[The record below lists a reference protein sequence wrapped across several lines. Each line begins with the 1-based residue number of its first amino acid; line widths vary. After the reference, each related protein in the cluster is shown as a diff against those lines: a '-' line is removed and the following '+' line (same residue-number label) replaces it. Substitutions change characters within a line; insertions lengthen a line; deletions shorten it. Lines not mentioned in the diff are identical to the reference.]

1 MATNHIGNVLTMF
14 QPAKQIVADTIE
26 PETVQNKKQEGI
38 AARTNCTHAK
48 ILLTALV
55 FLVWPFLSSE
65 AQAASES
72 KSSTPT
78 SSSQSQVCK
87 DVQISDAAKA
97 SNTAETTAIE
107 APICGYFSAL
117 NDSDIEAVLKL
128 YTDDPV
134 MLPFL
139 LPTVVGP
146 EAVRH
151 NYESTFQQIRFQ
163 MHTTIQEV
171 VQMSPEWA
179 FVRTDSAGL
188 FTPIKTG
195 KGAPSTFHELFLL
208 RKGTDG
214 KWRIARYNFSPTS
227 ALPVF

>member
-1 MATNHIGNVLTMF
+1 MATNHVGNVLAQF
-14 QPAKQIVADTIE
+14 EFARQIVADTIE
-26 PETVQNKKQEGI
+26 PGTVPNKKQDVI
-38 AARTNCTHAK
+38 AARTNRTHAR
-48 ILLTALV
+48 ILLMALA
-55 FLVWPFLSSE
+55 FFVWPFLSSK
-65 AQAASES
+65 AQSASATN
-72 KSSTPT
+72 SSTPA
-78 SSSQSQVCK
+78 SSAQTQVCK

-97 SNTAETTAIE
+97 SNTVETTTIE
-107 APICGYFSAL
+107 APICGYFEAL
-117 NDSDIEAVLKL
+117 NHSDIEAVLKL

-146 EAVRH
+146 EAVRD
-151 NYESTFQQIRFQ
+151 NYKNTFRQIRFQ

-179 FVRTDSAGL
+179 FARTDSAGL

-227 ALPVF
+227 ALPVI